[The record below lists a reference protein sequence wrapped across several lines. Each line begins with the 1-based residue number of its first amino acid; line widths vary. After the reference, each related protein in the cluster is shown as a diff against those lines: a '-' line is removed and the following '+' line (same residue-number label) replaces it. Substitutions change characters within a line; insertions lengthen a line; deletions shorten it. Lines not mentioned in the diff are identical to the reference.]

1 MSISFPTHA
10 FSSELYLYY
19 GPNKHQKACVLKEH
33 TLFHLGGLPQLK
45 DALDLT
51 SWLDV
56 QKVL

>member
-45 DALDLT
+45 DALDLA
-51 SWLDV
+51 S
-56 QKVL
+56 